1 MYNPDVQKKFGLY
14 LEVFLQ
20 KLSKPL
26 YKIFE
31 DENELLNNLVRIANN
46 SKVKSKGKD
55 DVNKNFKSSLEEL
68 DKKLKENNKEVSLP
82 LNFKFRIK
90 GIDVENCKIMK
101 SKKKPIWLTFKNAD
115 TLGDDIAVML
125 KCGDDLRMD
134 MVTLQL
140 FRAMQTLWF
149 NGGLKVKMSL
159 YKVLCTGYQQGMLE
173 MVRHS
178 ETLANIHVKESGA
191 IKQIFSKA
199 PIKNWIIKERKN
211 VSKDDAIQNF
221 KLSNIAYCLA
231 TFVLGIGDRHND
243 NIMIK
248 TNGELFH
255 IDFGHFLGHFK
266 SKFGIK
272 RERAPFVFT
281 RQFQNVLGDD
291 SSQLFQEFKEGLK
304 KGYMILREN
313 VNKIVILLRLL
324 LCIGI
329 PELTEKDLRYLEG
342 TLALQKGK
350 KEAEEYLY
358 KQLESSLDS
367 LSTKL
372 NFAIHIVAN
381 K

>member
-1 MYNPDVQKKFGLY
+1 MIQKIQGKNIFDKLSSKEKHFLWKYCINLYSLIEYKIPFFESCNYKDPNFNSKLKKMLKNANNIKIHEAIELLSGDFANELIREHAVNIIKQSTFTEISHYLLQLVQALKYEKNIDSPLAEFLLSHAITHPITIGHEFFWHLRAEMYNPDVQKKFGLY

-31 DENELLNNLVRIANN
+31 DENELLNDLIRIANN
-46 SKVKSKGKD
+46 SKVKTKGKD

-115 TLGDDIAVML
+115 TLGDAIAVML

-178 ETLANIHVKESGA
+178 ETLANIHVKHTLL
-191 IKQIFSKA
+191 
-199 PIKNWIIKERKN
+199 
-211 VSKDDAIQNF
+211 VS
-221 KLSNIAYCLA
+221 
-231 TFVLGIGDRHND
+231 
-243 NIMIK
+243 
-248 TNGELFH
+248 
-255 IDFGHFLGHFK
+255 
-266 SKFGIK
+266 
-272 RERAPFVFT
+272 
-281 RQFQNVLGDD
+281 
-291 SSQLFQEFKEGLK
+291 
-304 KGYMILREN
+304 
-313 VNKIVILLRLL
+313 
-324 LCIGI
+324 
-329 PELTEKDLRYLEG
+329 
-342 TLALQKGK
+342 
-350 KEAEEYLY
+350 
-358 KQLESSLDS
+358 
-367 LSTKL
+367 
-372 NFAIHIVAN
+372 
-381 K
+381 